1 MNVTRT
7 LALGLVVAGVAVLVA
22 GAATSGGRRA
32 PLTPPVKTAPLE
44 ASGAALEA
52 EIARLHERLRPTAVP
67 QVPARNLFAFRS
79 SQDRGVS
86 APDPPPPAP
95 APAPAATSGSPVQ
108 PNLKLIGIAEDLGAE
123 GAVVRTAIVSGSGQL
138 HFAKE
143 GEMVTDGYR
152 VAAISV
158 EAVELTDLS
167 TNQPVRLVMK

>member
-32 PLTPPVKTAPLE
+32 PLPPPVKTAPLE

-52 EIARLHERLRPTAVP
+52 EIARLHERLRPTPVP
-67 QVPARNLFAFRS
+67 QAPARNLFAFRS
-79 SQDRGVS
+79 SRHRGVS

-95 APAPAATSGSPVQ
+95 APAATSRSPVQ
-108 PNLKLIGIAEDLGAE
+108 PNLKLIGIAEDPGAE

-143 GEMVTDGYR
+143 GEMLTDGYR

-167 TNQPVRLVMK
+167 TNQPVRLVMR